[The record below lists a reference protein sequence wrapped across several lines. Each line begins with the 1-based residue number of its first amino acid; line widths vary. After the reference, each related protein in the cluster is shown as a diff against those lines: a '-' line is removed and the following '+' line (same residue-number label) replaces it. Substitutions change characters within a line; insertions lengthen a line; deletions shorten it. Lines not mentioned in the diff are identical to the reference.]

1 MYRRLAPAVFAAIL
15 VLQPGMSF
23 RAVAGVPTDQIRAH
37 VDGVYHAA
45 GRQASVRS
53 QEQVPEAT
61 KIMGQM
67 FDWTGMAKNA
77 LGPHWRELGEGDRAE
92 FVRLFSALVE
102 RAYVSKIHLVDAD
115 RFQYLGDTVRGNDAV
130 VRTKVFTKH
139 DAEIPVD
146 YRVRLQEGTRWKVYD
161 VDVDGVSLVDNYRR
175 QFNSVITRSSYGAL
189 VSKLKKTVEEGRGA

>member
-1 MYRRLAPAVFAAIL
+1 MYRRLAPAVLAAIL
-15 VLQPGMSF
+15 VLQSGVSF
-23 RAVAGVPTDQIRAH
+23 RAVAGVPTEQIRAH

-45 GRQASVRS
+45 GRQASGRS
-53 QEQVPEAT
+53 PEQVPEAT

-67 FDWTGMAKNA
+67 FDWTGMAKQA
-77 LGPHWRELGEGDRAE
+77 LGPRWGALAEADRAE

-175 QFNSVITRSSYGAL
+175 QFNSIITRSSYETL
-189 VSKLKKTVEEGRGA
+189 ISQLKQKVNQG